1 MVTATPTLENKND
14 KLKQTDIYILPP
26 VFLYDT
32 DRCKLRLNSNYRSCR
47 KCHLNENGGSIC
59 TCGIFFSKIKKVCS
73 WGSATAHRLSFYNI
87 EQRTYLVL
95 EISVFCTFCMRLCH
109 ESSFLTAAFCTES
122 THAVHNLGAHHVIL
136 HPVYAC
142 T

>member
-1 MVTATPTLENKND
+1 MYMWHFFFKNK
-14 KLKQTDIYILPP
+14 
-26 VFLYDT
+26 
-32 DRCKLRLNSNYRSCR
+32 
-47 KCHLNENGGSIC
+47 
-59 TCGIFFSKIKKVCS
+59 KKFAAGVLQPH
-73 WGSATAHRLSFYNI
+73 TVLSFYNI